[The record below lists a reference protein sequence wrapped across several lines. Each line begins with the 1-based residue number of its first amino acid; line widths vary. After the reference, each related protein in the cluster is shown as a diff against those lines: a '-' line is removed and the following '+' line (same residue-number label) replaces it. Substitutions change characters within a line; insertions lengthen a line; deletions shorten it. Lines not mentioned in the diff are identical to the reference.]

1 MDEAEV
7 RSVAGYIEGLEK
19 SFGDWEFHDAAAD
32 RQLIKLHLTI
42 ERLAHA
48 IQRTED
54 DALRSLLTILQD
66 RARTCKQLMEGRL
79 TVHT

>member
-1 MDEAEV
+1 MDETEV

-19 SFGDWEFHDAAAD
+19 SFGDWDCHEAVAH

-42 ERLAHA
+42 ERLARA
-48 IQRTED
+48 IPQTRD
-54 DALRSLLTILQD
+54 DGLRSLLTILQD
-66 RARTCKQLMEGRL
+66 RARRCKQCMEGRL